1 MYEMLE
7 NKFSTF
13 SDAMWWGWGSVFECF
28 TLYSHNICVKFSWRN
43 FPSNIWNI
51 SVYFLF
57 EALPSFS
64 FYLGDNICSVTE
76 VSEQMLQLWLRDILY
91 FRKASRFENVHYHLS
106 MVGVYRK
113 KIISINLFWVLRKSL
128 SAQSCWKVEIES
140 FDVCLRL
147 IYFTCMENLSD
158 WANWKPFSFS
168 PSFQCYCVPFLFQRF
183 FIQSNRLVLIKHKN
197 NL

>member
-13 SDAMWWGWGSVFECF
+13 SDAMWWGWGSFFECF

-51 SVYFLF
+51 TVYFLF
-57 EALPSFS
+57 EALVS
-64 FYLGDNICSVTE
+64 IWETTE
-76 VSEQMLQLWLRDILY
+76 ASKQMLQLRDILY

-113 KIISINLFWVLRKSL
+113 KIISINLFLGFTQITKCTIMLESRDWIIWCLFTIDLFYLHRKSIWL
-128 SAQSCWKVEIES
+128 GKLKTI
-140 FDVCLRL
+140 
-147 IYFTCMENLSD
+147 
-158 WANWKPFSFS
+158 
-168 PSFQCYCVPFLFQRF
+168 F
-183 FIQSNRLVLIKHKN
+183 F
-197 NL
+197 